1 MVSFHS
7 EQQNEHQGELFIN
20 EDFPNC
26 VYVEY
31 QPSPERI
38 KQAGKSVDDI
48 KSYRKKLL
56 CINGQD
62 NILEIYPINTLPN
75 FDFMQ
80 PKYDQIK
87 SIVLDGFDY
96 ITPETIEDVKDLLE
110 NLPSGFIKD
119 YDYGLGLQKDYRF
132 IIHAIEEIE
141 GINELVISK
150 NKTVW
155 KEIEKNTI
163 SRLTVVGKTY
173 INQDNHYYH
182 LSYND
187 YDTIRK
193 SINRITY
200 ALQSEARID
209 KSIFAYNALLNTGN
223 PIQFPE
229 KHRPYKKDSLVK
241 FISSN
246 DMQQTIL
253 SVADQD
259 EIINLVS
266 KNKKG
271 IVKNNPQKLIKLR
284 NEIELVTLQDLI
296 ERFEDGLN
304 KKLKEN
310 YWQKFFNE
318 NPFILSLAFGYPV
331 IKCGEQVCVG
341 GRKFT
346 GEGDKFADFLFKNN
360 LTDNAALIEIK
371 TPDTQL
377 LNKTPYRGSVY
388 TPSPD
393 FSGSINQILDQ
404 KYKFQQEIC
413 QLKVNTKCY
422 DLESYFINCLL
433 IIGKTPE
440 ESDQKKSFELFRGN
454 SKDIEIIT
462 FDELLEKLNQLY
474 TFLSSSP

>member
-1 MVSFHS
+1 MASFHS

-31 QPSPERI
+31 QPSPETIR
-38 KQAGKSVDDI
+38 QAGKNVDDI
-48 KSYRKKLL
+48 KSYRKTLL
-56 CINGQD
+56 WINGQD
-62 NILEIYPINTLPN
+62 NFLVIYPINTLSN
-75 FDFMQ
+75 DKFMQ
-80 PKYDQIK
+80 PKYAQVQ
-87 SIVLDGFDY
+87 SITLEGFDY
-96 ITPETIEDVKDLLE
+96 QTPETIEEVKELLE

-119 YDYGLGLQKDYRF
+119 YYYGLGLQKDYRF
-132 IIHAIEEIE
+132 IIHAIERIDK
-141 GINELVISK
+141 INDLVISK
-150 NKTVW
+150 STIVW
-155 KEIEKNTI
+155 EKRKNTI
-163 SRLTVVGKTY
+163 SRVTIERNTHINKDDHCYYLTYK
-173 INQDNHYYH
+173 
-182 LSYND
+182 D
-187 YDTIRK
+187 YDAIRK
-193 SINRITY
+193 GISKITNT
-200 ALQSEARID
+200 LQSDGRID
-209 KSIFAYNALLNTGN
+209 KSIFVYNALLNAIN
-223 PIQFPE
+223 PTEYPE
-229 KHRPYKKDSLVK
+229 KHHPYKKDSLVK

-246 DMQQTIL
+246 DMQQTVL
-253 SVADQD
+253 SAADQD

-346 GEGDKFADFLFKNN
+346 GDGDKFADFLFKNN

-462 FDELLEKLNQLY
+462 FDELLEKLKQLY
-474 TFLSSSP
+474 TFLSSSS